1 MPDSV
6 RVPGEYDGLPEY
18 LLREVPGFAESP
30 EFELVAANRDLPGV
44 VVGAVGSYLLRL
56 QKSEIRRE
64 TDEAE
69 SAALTRAYEVLE
81 EMASSPDGHVR
92 NALQVEIF
100 EHLHTNDVVVAA
112 VETRLGP
119 RSSALFRRWAV

>member
-1 MPDSV
+1 VSDWV
-6 RVPGEYDGLPEY
+6 HVPGDYDQLPEY

-30 EFELVAANRDLPGV
+30 EFELVAADRDLPGV
-44 VVGAVGSYLLRL
+44 VTSAVGAYLLRL
-56 QKSEIRRE
+56 QASEIRRE
-64 TDEAE
+64 TNLAQ

-81 EMASSPDGHVR
+81 EMASSPDGHVQ

-100 EHLHTNDVVVAA
+100 EHLHANDVVVAA

-119 RSSALFRRWAV
+119 RASALFRRWAV

>member
-1 MPDSV
+1 MADL
-6 RVPGEYDGLPEY
+6 VPAPGAYDALPEY

-44 VVGAVGSYLLRL
+44 VTAAFGRYLERL
-56 QKSEIRRE
+56 QAMAIRRQA
-64 TDEAE
+64 DAAE
-69 SAALTRAYEVLE
+69 EAALDRAYAVVE
-81 EMASSPDGHVR
+81 EMAASPDADVQ

-100 EHLHTNDVVVAA
+100 EHMHVNDVVVAV

-119 RSSALFRRWAV
+119 VARSLYRRWAV